1 MTADVDSAE
10 QSGTGM
16 GSIRQLSIAP
26 NGQFVAAY
34 TADGRLK
41 VWTSDFTKALSEFAT
56 QSEKVPERVEWCG
69 ADSVVMCWQ
78 VSWKDNI
85 FAASQINVHT
95 FGLLVQLILVRLHLE
110 SHICCRAQQSGLLNF
125 TCGVAC

>member
-1 MTADVDSAE
+1 MTVDVDSAE

-16 GSIRQLSIAP
+16 GSIQQLSIAP

-41 VWTSDFTKALSEFAT
+41 VWTSDFNKALSEFAT
-56 QSEKVPERVEWCG
+56 QSEKMPEQVEWCG

-78 VSWKDNI
+78 VRTPIGCCHS
-85 FAASQINVHT
+85 AMQC
-95 FGLLVQLILVRLHLE
+95 LHLRTAATT
-110 SHICCRAQQSGLLNF
+110 H
-125 TCGVAC
+125 